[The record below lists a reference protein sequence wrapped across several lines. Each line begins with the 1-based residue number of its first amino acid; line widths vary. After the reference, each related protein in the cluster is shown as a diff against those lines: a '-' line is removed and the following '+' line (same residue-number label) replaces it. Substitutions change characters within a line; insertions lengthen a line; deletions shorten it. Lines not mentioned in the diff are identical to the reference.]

1 MKKAVTVLL
10 IFQIVFCTVT
20 ASAATTVGGNYVSSA
35 GACVMDCETGDVLFE
50 YAGYT
55 PRVPA
60 SLTKLMTIYCV
71 YEAMAN
77 GEISLSSTVPI
88 SKSVYYKSRNKLYQN
103 MVPLNYNTVYTV
115 DELMNIALVH
125 SASAATVAL
134 AEFVGGGS
142 EANFVSRMNNTARSL
157 GLSAYYYD
165 SCGVADNRIS
175 PVSMAVLAR
184 TLVSKYPDVINRTS
198 KRSVYF
204 HGATYRTTNH
214 LLDTYYY
221 AGADGLKT
229 GTGTAAGAC
238 FCGTA
243 VRGGRR
249 LISVTLGS
257 SSAGQR
263 FTDTINLLNY
273 GFKVAAERYN
283 CVDFTNMRT
292 FINGN
297 EMPTFYHGG
306 SSPHAVVIAEDMA
319 NYGFDVSFD
328 DASRTLHVVR
338 NYEKGAD
345 PIPLDIYKNRNG
357 EKAFSVL
364 PSDIKVVLTDGNYS
378 YTFADA
384 YNVGGYMCISIDE
397 FNDMY
402 DFVWNSAESAAYVTT
417 VN

>member
-1 MKKAVTVLL
+1 
-10 IFQIVFCTVT
+10 
-20 ASAATTVGGNYVSSA
+20 
-35 GACVMDCETGDVLFE
+35 
-50 YAGYT
+50 
-55 PRVPA
+55 
-60 SLTKLMTIYCV
+60 
-71 YEAMAN
+71 
-77 GEISLSSTVPI
+77 
-88 SKSVYYKSRNKLYQN
+88 